1 MAEFELD
8 GLRCLRFFHPETGTL
23 CVLGPKESRKARRR
37 YVQKYKTLCHSP
49 DLRAFLSRIRPETAI
64 NAKLHAFLHLM
75 EEHKDDIAEGMVITP
90 DLFITVLDSFAP
102 YKEFDP
108 KAWH

>member
-8 GLRCLRFFHPETGTL
+8 GFRCLRFFHPETGTL
-23 CVLGPKESRKARRR
+23 CVLGPKGSRRARRR
-37 YVQKYKTLCHSP
+37 YVRKYQKLCRDP
-49 DLRAFLSRIRPETAI
+49 ELRAFLSGIRPETAI

-75 EEHKDDIAEGMVITP
+75 EEHEDDIADGMVITP
-90 DLFITVLDSFAP
+90 DLFIMVLDSFAP

-108 KAWH
+108 RTWH